1 MKIPAL
7 AALLFPLLFL
17 VPSSASAMAQASATS
32 APTTQTTTSSAA
44 AAPAASPATAQ
55 AYNLSPDKL
64 AKAEKLSRFRTTMSF
79 VQSLWGL
86 AVLWILLATGAVA
99 ALERWAKRQLPQR
112 WLQGLLF
119 FAVFLVLTSLP
130 DLPLDMLSHWV
141 STRYGISVQG
151 WAGWFADLGKGLAL
165 TLVFGPLLMLL
176 FNWIVRRSPR
186 RFWLWGWLVM
196 LPLMI
201 FGTMGSPYLE
211 PLFNKFEPLAQNHAQ
226 LVGKLEQV
234 VARTGTNIPPERM
247 FLMKASLKSNGL
259 NAYVSGLGQ
268 SKRIVVWDTTAGR
281 IPDDEIQFI
290 FGHESGHYVLNHI
303 VKDIAASAIFTFF
316 LFWFCAA
323 GAQKLAR
330 RVGPRWGLFELLATE
345 SSSTQPLSASA
356 EAPPTE
362 AEEQPAPT
370 AKPES
375 LLASRTGFVVLILV
389 VAIAQFFLTP
399 VGNTFSRHQEHEADI
414 YGQEAMHGLV
424 ADPQK
429 TAVSA
434 FNHLG
439 EAWLEDPNPSPFIE
453 FWEYSHPSVQTRAR
467 FASQYN
473 PWANG
478 GHGRFFTK

>member
-7 AALLFPLLFL
+7 AALLFALLFL
-17 VPSSASAMAQASATS
+17 IPSPAALMAQAPA
-32 APTTQTTTSSAA
+32 TQTAASSAA
-44 AAPAASPATAQ
+44 AAPAASQAASQ
-55 AYNLSPDKL
+55 AYHLSPEKL
-64 AKAEKLSRFRTTMSF
+64 AKAEKLSRFHTTLDF

-99 ALERWAKRQLPQR
+99 ALESWTQRRLSQR

-119 FAVFLVLTSLP
+119 FAVFLILTSLP
-130 DLPLDMLSHWV
+130 DLPLEMLSHWV

-211 PLFNKFEPLAQNHAQ
+211 PLFNKFEPLTQNHAE
-226 LVGKLEQV
+226 LVSKLEQV

-303 VKDIAASAIFTFF
+303 VKGLVASAIFTFF

-323 GAQKLAR
+323 AAGKFAR
-330 RVGPRWGLFELLATE
+330 CVGPRWGL
-345 SSSTQPLSASA
+345 S
-356 EAPPTE
+356 APPATP
-362 AEEQPAPT
+362 EEQPAAAEAQLTAASAPL
-370 AKPES
+370 AKPEG
-375 LLASRTGFVVLILV
+375 LLGSRTGFVVLLLV
-389 VAIAQFFLTP
+389 VSMAQFFLTP
-399 VGNTFSRHQEHEADI
+399 VGNTYSRYQEHEADI

-439 EAWLEDPNPSPFIE
+439 EAWLEDPNPSSFIE
-453 FWEYSHPSVQTRAR
+453 FWEYNHPSVQTRAR